1 MYWPFFYLY
10 CSDNILFIM
19 SIRKIFLLTF
29 LFISSFSV
37 FSNNAAESELFDYL
51 IQNNTSSFL
60 VSEKG
65 EILLEEEF
73 EVQKKL
79 EPQSLMFFNLLR
91 HGFVKNR
98 SQEDVAS
105 IQKSFVSI
113 LIGIAQQKGL
123 LDINKAV
130 TSYIGKWTLLTQ
142 EKENLI
148 TIRNLLTMTSGL
160 DVDFKYDAQPGS
172 KWSYNSRAYS
182 QLIYVLEKTSGLQI
196 NELSSQWLFDELE
209 MKETFWKERKK
220 GLTGFPKDSA
230 KYGLVTTAK
239 DLLKFG
245 EFILNGG
252 EVGTNHV
259 ISDIDFFDDTFSKS
273 QNMNE
278 AYGYLWWL
286 NNSKTHMTWE
296 KNISSGNLFSKAPE
310 ETILALGAGNRLLA
324 IVPSEEM
331 VLVRLGSFPN
341 DPNFYNNLWEYIQR

>member
-1 MYWPFFYLY
+1 MIM
-10 CSDNILFIM
+10 NI
-19 SIRKIFLLTF
+19 KNIFLLVL
-29 LFISSFSV
+29 LFTSSLST
-37 FSNNAAESELFDYL
+37 SSENNRLDANLDLFNYL
-51 IQNNTSSFL
+51 QKNNTSSFL

-65 EILLEEEF
+65 KILIDQEF
-73 EVQKKL
+73 EVQKTSK
-79 EPQSLMFFNLLR
+79 PKSIMFFNLLQ
-91 HGFVKNR
+91 HGFVQNR

-105 IQKSFVSI
+105 IQKSLVSI
-113 LIGIAQQKGL
+113 LVGIAQQKGL
-123 LDINKAV
+123 LDIDNSV
-130 TSYIGKWTLLTQ
+130 TSYIGKWTLLEE
-142 EKENLI
+142 EKENPI
-148 TIRNLLTMTSGL
+148 TVKNLLTMTSGL
-160 DVDFKYDAQPGS
+160 DADFNYLSQPDS
-172 KWSYNSRAYS
+172 QWLYNSRAYS
-182 QLIYVLEKTSGLQI
+182 QLFYVLEKTSGLQI